1 MPQGKS
7 VMGFLSKKM
16 WHPTNPHNRKRKWLV
31 EQEEANNKKRL
42 KETSELKRGNKM
54 EGLRLAAMSG
64 DNEASKELR
73 LLRCHLCMKHLLDS
87 KRKKILVNTNKAKTK
102 RSTFNAEIEKRKKK
116 RRKNFSGVDI

>member
-42 KETSELKRGNKM
+42 KEKTSELKRERNKM

-73 LLRCHLCMKHLLDS
+73 AAQMSFMYEAPPGLEKEKDS
-87 KRKKILVNTNKAKTK
+87 GEHQQDEDEAVRA
-102 RSTFNAEIEKRKKK
+102 FNAEIEKRKKK
-116 RRKNFSGVDI
+116 RRKKNGT